1 MGHRIGY
8 GYDIHPLVSGRN
20 LILGG
25 VKIPFEKGLDGDSD
39 ADVITHAIID
49 SILGALGAGDI
60 GRRFGVGKPELMGV
74 SSLKLLDQVYRQMQ
88 DKKYGIVNIDITI
101 IAEEPKLSAYIPQM
115 QTQLMSVMY
124 ALEEDEINIKATTAK
139 HIGSLGAGE
148 AIAAIAVTL
157 LEKNY

>member
-1 MGHRIGY
+1 MAFRIGY
-8 GYDIHPLVSGRN
+8 GYDIHPLVAGRD

-60 GRRFGVGKPELMGV
+60 GRRFGVGKPELIGI
-74 SSLKLLDQVYRQMQ
+74 SSLKMLEKVYQQMQ
-88 DKKYGIVNIDITI
+88 DKKYGIVNIDITV
-101 IAEEPKLSAYIPQM
+101 IAEEPKLGIYISQI
-115 QTQLMSVMY
+115 QKQLTSVLY
-124 ALEEDEINIKATTAK
+124 ALEPEDINIKATTAK
-139 HIGSLGAGE
+139 HIGSLGAGK
-148 AIAAIAVTL
+148 AIAAIAVSL